1 MKLPMDLHQ
10 ALEIVL
16 QLAIDNVIDDNLIDD
31 VDGEDDGDM
40 QKEQDSQNE
49 ACEVV
54 QRFLDINSE
63 EKLAAECGEIFIT
76 ECQLKKKPNGRVD
89 LRSGDKTPIGMTRTM
104 FGIFSN
110 FARGNV

>member
-1 MKLPMDLHQ
+1 MKLPMDLHE
-10 ALEIVL
+10 ALETVL
-16 QLAIDNVIDDNLIDD
+16 QLAIDNVLDDDLIDD
-31 VDGEDDGDM
+31 VDGDDGDM
-40 QKEQDSQNE
+40 QKEQDAQNE

-54 QRFLDINSE
+54 QRFLEINSE
-63 EKLAAECGEIFIT
+63 EKLAAECGEAIIL

-104 FGIFSN
+104 FGVFSN